1 MLEAETMSGSDS
13 HVSLSDFSPGVSDGR
28 VALSDR
34 WELRMIAIGATRLN
48 EKWSFSSIKRPYFRL
63 YSNAQDGAAI
73 RIGATWTPLEA
84 KRLYLIPAW
93 LRFGTRSSPHVEHAY
108 VHFDVPGWPSSAIHA
123 VLPSVFASKASDA
136 LAHDVFSIACRIAA
150 GEPPSDDMIFAVKS
164 AAYATLGMAIA
175 GRGET
180 NGTVDRRIA
189 RVLAY
194 IETHLGAALDGPHLA
209 RLAALAPDVLIRQF
223 RRAVGVTPARYVAER
238 RICRAAELL
247 AGTEL
252 SIEHI
257 AESCGFPNRFHFTRV
272 FTRHMGLP
280 PARYRKQLGG

>member
-1 MLEAETMSGSDS
+1 MSGSDPY
-13 HVSLSDFSPGVSDGR
+13 VSISDFSPGVSDGR
-28 VALSDR
+28 VPLSDR
-34 WELRMIAIGATRLN
+34 WELRLIAIGATRLN

-73 RIGATWTPLEA
+73 RIGTSWIPLEA

-93 LRFGTRSSPHVEHAY
+93 LSFGTRSSARVQHAY
-108 VHFDVPGWPSSAIHA
+108 VHFDVPGWPSSAIRA

-136 LAHDVFSIACRIAA
+136 LADDVFSIACRIAA
-150 GEPPSDDMIFAVKS
+150 GEPPSDDMLFAVKS

-175 GRGET
+175 GRAKTSGAV
-180 NGTVDRRIA
+180 NRRLA

-194 IETHLGAALDGPHLA
+194 IETHLGATLDGPRLA
-209 RLAALAPDVLIRQF
+209 RRAALAPDVLIRHF
-223 RRAVGVTPARYVAER
+223 RRALGVTPARYVAER
-238 RICRAAELL
+238 RVCRAAELL

-280 PARYRKQLGG
+280 PARYRKQRAG